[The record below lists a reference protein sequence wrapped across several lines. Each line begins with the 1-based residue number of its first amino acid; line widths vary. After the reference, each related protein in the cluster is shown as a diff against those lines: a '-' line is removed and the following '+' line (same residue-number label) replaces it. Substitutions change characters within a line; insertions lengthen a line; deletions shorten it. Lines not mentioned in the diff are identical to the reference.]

1 MSVCLLDRL
10 SEHAFAR
17 LAELGGDPDALPDA
31 ARTLVV
37 VSCAQGIIDN
47 GGLEYFFDSDFPG
60 EPPYAMFVEAYRL
73 IGASSADCIEGA
85 VAMFPFADPNRHVAQ
100 RQRFMEALAP
110 GSEFGALSE
119 TSCGDASV
127 WTLLSGFAADH
138 RAQIEA
144 S

>member
-47 GGLEYFFDSDFPG
+47 GGLEYFFESDFPG

-73 IGASSADCIEGA
+73 IGASSAADCIERA
-85 VAMFPFADPNRHVAQ
+85 VAMFRSRIPTAMSRSGSGSWKRLRPGASS
-100 RQRFMEALAP
+100 AP
-110 GSEFGALSE
+110 
-119 TSCGDASV
+119 
-127 WTLLSGFAADH
+127 
-138 RAQIEA
+138 
-144 S
+144 